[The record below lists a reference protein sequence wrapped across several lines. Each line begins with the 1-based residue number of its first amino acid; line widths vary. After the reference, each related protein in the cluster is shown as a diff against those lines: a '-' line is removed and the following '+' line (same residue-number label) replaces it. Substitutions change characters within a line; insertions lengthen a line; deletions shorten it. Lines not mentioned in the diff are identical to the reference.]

1 MIARGLAAAIVI
13 TTLIATLIATGV
25 AAAQPATADG
35 ITFSDE
41 LGGFRVVSA
50 SGSGASDDPF
60 VVTEEITGPGAAV
73 LVIRGMTAAFGNRVG
88 TLHPTGFAIR
98 KVITNRTPFIW
109 TFIAFE
115 LQETLGVPSDTY
127 DGLSFGQ
134 GADAWRPFTSDRF
147 VRTFETT
154 DPLDNVT
161 FIDGDLAPGETTVI
175 DIVVTDTSPV
185 PAFFL
190 IQRPTR
196 PVAVMARP
204 WPRPW

>member
-1 MIARGLAAAIVI
+1 MIARGLVAAIAVFI
-13 TTLIATLIATGV
+13 VIATGFTPGG
-25 AAAQPATADG
+25 AAAQPATTDG

-41 LGGFRVVSA
+41 LGGFRVVAA
-50 SGSGASDDPF
+50 SGTGASDDPF
-60 VVTEEITGPGAAV
+60 VVIEEITGPGAAV
-73 LVIRGMTAAFGNRVG
+73 LVIRGITPAFGNRVG

-98 KVITNRTPFIW
+98 KVITNRTPFVW
-109 TFIAFE
+109 TYIALE

-134 GADAWRPFTSDRF
+134 GANAGRPFTSDRF
-147 VRTFETT
+147 AHNIETT

-175 DIVVTDTSPV
+175 DVVVTDTSPV

-196 PVAVMARP
+196 PVARAAAIRP
-204 WPRPW
+204 W